1 MTATTSEPA
10 TLAQRLRQV
19 IVLGL
24 LFVTMLVLA
33 FGVTTSIDEVL
44 WSGRPDN
51 RVLARSLAMVALGA
65 PGFAVAL
72 AVAVRQLERDPTAP
86 PGGPWRLYTTVAL
99 AASLIGVMVGAGG
112 LLESAIR
119 ATSIDGHDVA
129 ILLVWGTLW
138 AIHWRWLVSRFEPR
152 GDLHMAV
159 LTIVALVPLALGQ
172 IGILHVALTR
182 VFDALGDRATIDV
195 REESAVWGA
204 IFLVGAAAWIALWL
218 RRYES
223 APRTDTWHVVVV
235 LVGVAVGF
243 CAWLAA
249 VARLGWLVA
258 VWVVGDRAGQGAVVH
273 FERASVWIAVGLTGG
288 VAFLYHRG
296 LLGQV
301 PERNEPVRVAEHLV
315 LFAALTAATIGLVGL
330 VSGSANPD
338 GFDINTALAG
348 LVTLCAGGAV
358 VARLVASMRALGQA
372 DAGPRERS
380 SVVRRAYH
388 LAVMGVGVAVA
399 LFAGIDALQGIF
411 EDLLDGDASARTF
424 LLRRGE
430 LATVAT
436 VVPILWLHQ
445 IARRQVTPAP
455 QPAMAT

>member
-65 PGFAVAL
+65 PGFALAL

-182 VFDALGDRATIDV
+182 VFDALGDRATTHGTWSWCS
-195 REESAVWGA
+195 SAWPSA
-204 IFLVGAAAWIALWL
+204 
-218 RRYES
+218 S
-223 APRTDTWHVVVV
+223 APGSRRWPVWAGWWRSGWSATRP
-235 LVGVAVGF
+235 
-243 CAWLAA
+243 
-249 VARLGWLVA
+249 ARGRSCTSN
-258 VWVVGDRAGQGAVVH
+258 GR
-273 FERASVWIAVGLTGG
+273 
-288 VAFLYHRG
+288 
-296 LLGQV
+296 
-301 PERNEPVRVAEHLV
+301 P
-315 LFAALTAATIGLVGL
+315 
-330 VSGSANPD
+330 SGSPSDSPAASPS
-338 GFDINTALAG
+338 FTTAVCSDRSQSA
-348 LVTLCAGGAV
+348 TNRFASPNISCCS
-358 VARLVASMRALGQA
+358 RL
-372 DAGPRERS
+372 
-380 SVVRRAYH
+380 
-388 LAVMGVGVAVA
+388 
-399 LFAGIDALQGIF
+399 
-411 EDLLDGDASARTF
+411 
-424 LLRRGE
+424 
-430 LATVAT
+430 
-436 VVPILWLHQ
+436 
-445 IARRQVTPAP
+445 
-455 QPAMAT
+455 